1 MLDRLQDH
9 DIERIA
15 EALAP
20 KLIEGVKERHHDF
33 WIDPETHY
41 QDHIA
46 WRQLSPDDVR
56 SLKDLVKLFLVTR
69 GLFWK
74 AFLGAAIVG
83 AIAMS
88 AVGLGFGRGS

>member
-1 MLDRLQDH
+1 MPDRLQDS

-20 KLIEGVKERHHDF
+20 KLIEGVKERHHGF

-46 WRQLSPDDVR
+46 WRQLSPDEIR
-56 SLKDLVKLFLVTR
+56 SLKDLIKLFMVTR

-83 AIAMS
+83 SLVLSGIGM
-88 AVGLGFGRGS
+88 GFNKS